1 MAVGKGMAMPRTII
15 GKLKGEGIRV
25 AMVAGRFNEFITN
38 KLVEGATDCLVRHG
52 VSEEDIT
59 LVWCP
64 GAYEMPLVAQKM
76 VETGKYD
83 TVICVGAVIRGQ
95 TPHFDYIASQVSRG
109 LAQVN
114 LASGIPVMFGV
125 ITSDTIE
132 QAIERAGTKSGN
144 KGFDAASG
152 ALEMVNLLRAIEGK
166 TKK

>member
-1 MAVGKGMAMPRTII
+1 MSRTII

-25 AMVAGRFNEFITN
+25 VLVAGRFNEFITN

-64 GAYEMPLVAQKM
+64 GAYEMPLVAQKL
-76 VETGKYD
+76 VETKKYD
-83 TVICVGAVIRGQ
+83 AVICVGAVIRGQ

-132 QAIERAGTKSGN
+132 QAVERAGTKSGN

-166 TKK
+166 SKK

>member
-1 MAVGKGMAMPRTII
+1 MSRTII

-25 AMVAGRFNEFITN
+25 VLVAGRFNEFITN

-64 GAYEMPLVAQKM
+64 GAYEMPLVAQKL
-76 VETGKYD
+76 VETKKYD
-83 TVICVGAVIRGQ
+83 AVICVGAVIRGQ

-166 TKK
+166 SKK